1 MIKRFAAKKD
11 LQLGDLVY
19 YNDIYVI
26 PPDAINWK
34 FREIDTQDK
43 LAIILEVR
51 KGEWDLQPYGN
62 NEMYRIMHVKSGY
75 IRTCTSINL
84 TKAYINDDIEIE

>member
-1 MIKRFAAKKD
+1 MNKKYKLKQD

-34 FREIDTQDK
+34 FQDRDSEDK
-43 LAIILEVR
+43 LAIVLEIIE
-51 KGEWDLQPYGN
+51 GHWDLQPYGSK
-62 NEMYRIMHVKSGY
+62 EMYRIMHVKSGY
-75 IRTCTSINL
+75 IRTCTSLNL

>member
-1 MIKRFAAKKD
+1 MNKKYKLKQD
-11 LQLGDLVY
+11 LELGDLVY

-34 FREIDTQDK
+34 FREPDMKDK
-43 LAIILEVR
+43 LAIVIEV
-51 KGEWDLQPYGN
+51 KEGEWDLQPYGN